1 MAFTELYD
9 FSPPDVPERQYF
21 TPVYLFNQ
29 ILGAPRLS
37 LFCCCPCPLAL
48 LLLLLLLLLLMM
60 MMMEECWC
68 DVTLFGCCCY

>member
-60 MMMEECWC
+60 MMME
-68 DVTLFGCCCY
+68 